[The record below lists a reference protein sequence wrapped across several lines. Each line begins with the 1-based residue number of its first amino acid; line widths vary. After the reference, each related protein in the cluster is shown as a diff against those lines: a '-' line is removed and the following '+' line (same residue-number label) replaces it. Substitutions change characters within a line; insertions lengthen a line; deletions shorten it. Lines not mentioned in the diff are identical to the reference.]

1 MAVLTLE
8 EYELKRKMKKVGV
21 LKRFRP
27 EEVKGLTKNGGVAIL
42 CGDGDID
49 VRSYHK
55 KAISDRP
62 HCKADF
68 GGPLL
73 FLPSFSGY
81 DPCYAKCMFGNI
93 KAGMGVKQTKT
104 VFCYF
109 HYPCGMAKAYKH
121 SLQDI
126 FRMMVEAAAVLQ
138 REGFERVN
146 ILFHAKRLNRN
157 KEEEQNTYLVDV
169 NLLRKFIGEGGLA

>member
-8 EYELKRKMKKVGV
+8 EYALKREMKEKGI
-21 LKRFRP
+21 LKRFDTGEIR
-27 EEVKGLTKNGGVAIL
+27 GMAKNGGMAIL

-55 KAISDRP
+55 KAVSERP

-73 FLPSFSGY
+73 LLPSFHGY
-81 DPCYAKCMFGNI
+81 DSCYAKGIIGNI
-93 KAGMGVKQTKT
+93 KAGMEVKKTKT

-109 HYPCGMAKAYKH
+109 HYPCGMAKAYHHGLLDVFK
-121 SLQDI
+121 
-126 FRMMVEAAAVLQ
+126 MMPEAAEILR
-138 REGFERVN
+138 REGFERIH
-146 ILFHAKRLNRN
+146 ILFHVKRLNKK
-157 KEEEQNTYLVDV
+157 KEEEQNTYLVDIE
-169 NLLRKFIGEGGLA
+169 LLKAFFLE